1 MPNQDDKVEAV
12 PFGETNTTIYF
23 QFMNAVPYP
32 SIVPYDDEL
41 KSFIQFSG
49 K

>member
-23 QFMNAVPYP
+23 QFMNAVPEPRIITYDEVK
-32 SIVPYDDEL
+32 SI
-41 KSFIQFSG
+41 IRFSG
-49 K
+49 R